1 MLSAREPHDRLFI
14 DPMVFQRDFYAVSAN
29 LRFSS
34 VSIHMKLTQ
43 RGFLIAVAMLI
54 VLNVCLHLWKISRP
68 VLVSAS
74 TQANLDLVAGLRVER
89 ERLQAILD
97 GACESVELR
106 VLRQRN

>member
-1 MLSAREPHDRLFI
+1 MSADI
-14 DPMVFQRDFYAVSAN
+14 
-29 LRFSS
+29 RFSC
-34 VSIHMKLTQ
+34 VRTHMKLTQ
-43 RGFLIAVAMLI
+43 RGFLVAIALLI

-68 VLVSAS
+68 VEMSAS
-74 TQANLDLVAGLRVER
+74 TQASLNLLASLRVER